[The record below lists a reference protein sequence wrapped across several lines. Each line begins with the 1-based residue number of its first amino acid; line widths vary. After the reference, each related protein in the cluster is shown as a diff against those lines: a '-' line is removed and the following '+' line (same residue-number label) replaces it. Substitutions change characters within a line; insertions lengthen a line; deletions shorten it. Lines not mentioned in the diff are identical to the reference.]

1 MAKIYNCSDCDYCY
15 SNETMGGA
23 YICVNGNSE
32 YLGKFVDWLGL
43 ADDDMECV
51 IVNGKDRDELRCE
64 DDIEEELV
72 NADFTD

>member
-1 MAKIYNCSDCDYCY
+1 MAKVYNCSDCDYCY
-15 SNETMGGA
+15 SNNTMGELHL
-23 YICVNGNSE
+23 CVNGSSDYIGE
-32 YLGKFVDWLGL
+32 PVDWLGL

-64 DDIEEELV
+64 DDIEEEFV